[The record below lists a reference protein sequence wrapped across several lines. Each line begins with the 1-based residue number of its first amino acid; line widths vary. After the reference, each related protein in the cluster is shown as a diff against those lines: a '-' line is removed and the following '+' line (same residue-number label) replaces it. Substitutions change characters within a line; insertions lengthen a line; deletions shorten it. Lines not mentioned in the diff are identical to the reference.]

1 MNTPRDIIARAI
13 ANGLLHECNCA
24 DDGEADKIC
33 DYVLRELSKAG
44 FAVERRRPSVPQ
56 KADLVREME
65 AAVAAQTEDFVR
77 ELRRGRDGLR
87 K

>member
-33 DYVLRELSKAG
+33 DCAQVAG
-44 FAVERRRPSVPQ
+44 SGKMRPSHPRLASAE
-56 KADLVREME
+56 K
-65 AAVAAQTEDFVR
+65 
-77 ELRRGRDGLR
+77 
-87 K
+87 